1 MCVFFLMYAHM
12 SCVTCVHLCVGAHL
26 AGAWAHWRTCSSCC
40 WTGGWS
46 GGRGVAE
53 VGAPSPSPSPPP
65 RPPCGS
71 APPLR
76 WPIASLLWWNQR
88 RADNKTV
95 GNFRISKSILEPLE
109 PANNI
114 LALCSDLSFFP
125 TWSCLTF
132 HLAAISLI
140 LSHFTLLPLTIYSL
154 CSFKYLTKTNKLFS
168 SRTFDWKCITMLKNS
183 SGEGSTHILYLKNS
197 NPTK

>member
-1 MCVFFLMYAHM
+1 MYF
-12 SCVTCVHLCVGAHL
+12 TCVHLCVGAHL

-53 VGAPSPSPSPPP
+53 VGAPSLSPPP
-65 RPPCGS
+65 QPPCGS
-71 APPLR
+71 VPPPR

-95 GNFRISKSILEPLE
+95 SNFRISKSVLETLK

-114 LALCSDLSFFP
+114 LALSSDLSFFP

-132 HLAAISLI
+132 HLAVISLI

-154 CSFKYLTKTNKLFS
+154 CSFKHLTKTNKLSS
-168 SRTFDWKCITMLKNS
+168 SRTRHAFILSRFDWKSITMLKNS
-183 SGEGSTHILYLKNS
+183 SGEGSTYILYLENS